1 MGVLPVLPHPAANVK
16 TTIEL
21 SDELLR
27 RAKQAAL
34 DRGVTLKAVV
44 EEALERHLGVAAEP
58 VRPFRMVTFGGQ
70 PADGSAPAFAALRS
84 GRADPHGLDQPA
96 RLRRRLGVVPGPAST
111 AK

>member
-1 MGVLPVLPHPAANVK
+1 MK

-34 DRGVTLKAVV
+34 DRGITLKAVL
-44 EEALERHLGVAAEP
+44 EEALARHLGVAAEP

-70 PADGSAPAFAALRS
+70 PTDDSARAFSAMRT
-84 GRADPHGLDQPA
+84 GRTDPYGLDDRA
-96 RLRRRLGVVPGPAST
+96 RLRRRLGVVPGPGRV